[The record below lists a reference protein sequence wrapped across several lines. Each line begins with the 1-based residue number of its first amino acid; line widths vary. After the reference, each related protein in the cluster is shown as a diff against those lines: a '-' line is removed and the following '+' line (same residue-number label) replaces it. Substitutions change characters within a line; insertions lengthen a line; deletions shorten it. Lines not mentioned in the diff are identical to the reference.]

1 MDGVGRAGLR
11 ASLWSGPLSAMS
23 PPRPQQ
29 PSISCHCNSSAER
42 RSAPSHAPSR
52 GAEGAR
58 TREAA
63 ESDTMVQESRGR
75 MRKTLGV
82 CQFRSKP
89 NRGQELGFEKCDSR
103 TVKAGPWNQR

>member
-1 MDGVGRAGLR
+1 
-11 ASLWSGPLSAMS
+11 MS

-29 PSISCHCNSSAER
+29 PSISCHCNSSAEER
-42 RSAPSHAPSR
+42 GAPSHAPSR

-63 ESDTMVQESRGR
+63 ESDTMVQESRGP

-89 NRGQELGFEKCDSR
+89 NRGQELGFEKCDSP